1 VRAFCEFI
9 NDYRK
14 RTRPEID
21 MGYGITREEAVQ
33 LLNEHIKNP
42 NLYKHCLASEAVMGA
57 LAERLGEDREKW
69 SLAGL
74 LHDLDVDVVNADL
87 SRHTY
92 ETERVLRE
100 KGVDEEIILAIKMH
114 NEKAHGL
121 TRSERFHHALAAG
134 ETITGLIIATTLVYP
149 DKKINS
155 VKAKSVK
162 KRMKEKA
169 FAASVD
175 REIIMECEKLG
186 IGIDE
191 FCELSVKAMQGIAAD
206 LGL

>member
-1 VRAFCEFI
+1 
-9 NDYRK
+9 
-14 RTRPEID
+14 

-57 LAERLGEDREKW
+57 LADRLGEDREKW

-74 LHDLDVDVVNADL
+74 LHDLDVDLVNADL

-100 KGVDEEIILAIKMH
+100 KGVDEDIILAIKMH

-121 TRSERFHHALAAG
+121 SRSERFHHALAAG

-149 DKKINS
+149 DKKLSS
-155 VKAKSVK
+155 VKPKSVK

-175 REIIMECEKLG
+175 RDIIMECEKLG
-186 IGIDE
+186 IGLDE
-191 FCELSVKAMQGIAAD
+191 FCELSVKAMQGIAGD